1 MFKSANYQ
9 DISLAEWMA
18 HTPHLLMDQHL
29 QGKRPAMAV
38 LTRGEGLEVKPSSAA
53 QQVARATRS
62 TAATR

>member
-1 MFKSANYQ
+1 MNVQRSIFASVGIA
-9 DISLAEWMA
+9 
-18 HTPHLLMDQHL
+18 LLFATASFAQ